1 MKQGKIVSFLAT
13 MLLPAAVVY
22 AGVHHAIEVHI
33 TLDTQGNAIGAS
45 GGLAAAHNSA
55 DANQDINC
63 VARLTGG
70 FCFAHDATDDTAG
83 VVNSALCFTQD
94 ANFLARIGTID
105 SDAFVTFGFDP
116 TTGQCTTIEVRH
128 NSAYGPKAP

>member
-1 MKQGKIVSFLAT
+1 MKQCKMVSFLAA
-13 MLLPAAVVY
+13 MLLPATALY
-22 AGVHHAIEVHI
+22 AGVHHATEVHI

-55 DANQDINC
+55 DANQSINC

-70 FCFAHDATDDTAG
+70 FCFAHDATADTAG
-83 VVNSALCFTQD
+83 AVNSALCFTQD
-94 ANFLARIGTID
+94 ATFLARIGTID
-105 SDAFVTFGFDP
+105 SDAFVAFGLDP

-128 NSAYGPKAP
+128 NSAYGPKVP